1 MPRFFLSTR
10 QGERG
15 TIDGKEAHHLFAVHR
30 HRVGDAIEV
39 VHAGQVL
46 RAEIIEASTRA
57 VTVRLTA
64 QLVSPEAKLKVTLL
78 QGFPKGDKLEL
89 IIQKAVELGVARVL
103 PVTCSRS
110 LAHVPSGKVAARVE
124 RWRTI
129 AAEAA
134 KQSGRAVVPEISQ
147 PAEFTGAIGEVQAS
161 LKLVAYEVAG
171 SGLKE
176 VLRRAGENQNLDS
189 VACLVGPEGG
199 LSRDEVEAAEAA
211 GFVPVTLGPR
221 ILRTETAAL
230 TLVSAVMYE
239 LGDVGGR
246 NDDGRI
252 SHPRVQG

>member
-1 MPRFFLSTR
+1 VPRFFLSTR
-10 QGERG
+10 TGASG
-15 TIDGKEAHHLFAVHR
+15 VIADKEAHHLIAVHR
-30 HRVGDAIEV
+30 HSLGDVIEV
-39 VHAGQVL
+39 AHLGQVF
-46 RAEIIEASTRA
+46 RAEIVAADTRA
-57 VTVRLTA
+57 VTVRLTE

-78 QGFPKGDKLEL
+78 QGFPKGDKIEL
-89 IIQKAVELGVARVL
+89 IIQKAVELGVARVV
-103 PVTCSRS
+103 PMACSRS
-110 LAHVPSGKVAARVE
+110 VANVPAGKVAARVE
-124 RWRTI
+124 RWQTI

-147 PAEFTGAIGEVQAS
+147 PVEFTGAIGEVQAS

-176 VLRRAGENQNLDS
+176 VLRRAGESQSLDS
-189 VACLVGPEGG
+189 IACLVGPEGG

-239 LGDVGGR
+239 LGDVGG
-246 NDDGRI
+246 
-252 SHPRVQG
+252 

>member
-78 QGFPKGDKLEL
+78 QGFPKGDKIEL
-89 IIQKAVELGVARVL
+89 IIQKAVELGVARVV
-103 PVTCSRS
+103 PMACSRS
-110 LAHVPSGKVAARVE
+110 VANVPAGKVAARVE
-124 RWRTI
+124 RWQTI

-199 LSRDEVEAAEAA
+199 LSRALV
-211 GFVPVTLGPR
+211 F
-221 ILRTETAAL
+221 LRA
-230 TLVSAVMYE
+230 
-239 LGDVGGR
+239 
-246 NDDGRI
+246 
-252 SHPRVQG
+252 

>member
-1 MPRFFLSTR
+1 M
-10 QGERG
+10 
-15 TIDGKEAHHLFAVHR
+15 AVHR
-30 HRVGDAIEV
+30 HRVGDVIEV
-39 VHAGQVL
+39 VHAGQVFC
-46 RAEIIEASTRA
+46 AEIVAASTCA
-57 VTVRLTA
+57 VTVRLTG
-64 QLVSPEAKLKVTLL
+64 QLVSPEAWLKVTLL
-78 QGFPKGDKLEL
+78 QGLPKGDKLEL
-89 IIQKAVELGVARVL
+89 IIQKAVELGVTRVV
-103 PVTCSRS
+103 PVMCSRS
-110 LAHVPSGKVAARVE
+110 QAHVPSGKVAVRVE

-134 KQSGRAVVPEISQ
+134 KQCGRAVVPEISQ
-147 PAEFTGAIGEVQAS
+147 PAEFTGAISEAQAS

-176 VLRRAGENQNLDS
+176 VLRRAEENQNLDS
-189 VACLVGPEGG
+189 IACLVGPEGG

-252 SHPRVQG
+252 SHSRLQS